1 MLYTIVTSIERGR
14 GQEMNLRHFSVYKPG
29 LEVEAAKIR
38 KEPPGRPEEARRV
51 QGQGGQVGKGKA
63 NGAKGCSRVR

>member
-1 MLYTIVTSIERGR
+1 
-14 GQEMNLRHFSVYKPG
+14 MNLRHFSVYKPG